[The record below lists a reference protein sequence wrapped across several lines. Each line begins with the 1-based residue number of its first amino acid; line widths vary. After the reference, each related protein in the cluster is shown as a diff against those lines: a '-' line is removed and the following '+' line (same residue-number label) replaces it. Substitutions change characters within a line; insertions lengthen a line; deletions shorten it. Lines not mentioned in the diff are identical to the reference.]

1 MRYRILD
8 SDDYIATEAFT
19 CAYATDID
27 QQAEEFA
34 EALPLRDSH
43 RSRKIMG
50 SGKPKQLLNCI

>member
-1 MRYRILD
+1 MRYRLLD

-34 EALPLRDSH
+34 EALPLRNSH

-50 SGKPKQLLNCI
+50 SGKP